1 MGNSISSS
9 NVVPRSLIE
18 CFNSDGEFDIGLWF
32 LYRSNQRRLS
42 SDPLQDAILF
52 AQNEELEQQSTKSHS
67 YPRVHDPMLVMLP
80 SGEKKKQFLFFLLG
94 ICCIYSNQNCP
105 LIAFIDY
112 FARDFACHIL
122 VSKKYYLKSKMM
134 IYLFDG
140 ININMKV
147 VGGNL
152 PPLFLFFY

>member
-67 YPRVHDPMLVMLP
+67 YPRVHDPLLVTLP
-80 SGEKKKQFLFFLLG
+80 SGERKKAIPILSPWYLLYIQQPELSSDRFHRLFRQRFRLPYTGFQEILSKIKDDDLFIRWHQYQHEG
-94 ICCIYSNQNCP
+94 GGRQPSSP
-105 LIAFIDY
+105 L
-112 FARDFACHIL
+112 
-122 VSKKYYLKSKMM
+122 
-134 IYLFDG
+134 
-140 ININMKV
+140 
-147 VGGNL
+147 
-152 PPLFLFFY
+152 